1 MLRKARLKLLKLFRS
16 GPRLSRSLI
25 AREFGALLQ
34 FLRARNCTFHGC
46 VALGETP
53 RPCGISFRYDVH
65 LRDLP
70 AAPYFM
76 KLHLDA
82 SIPATFFLLWDY
94 APEERN
100 HLGEFRTLAQM
111 ARKPVEIGLHD
122 SPVDAWLIESKF
134 NNDRRA
140 YVRWLRSADAPT
152 WFAALADDPVALE
165 TLHRQTLERFIRR
178 VENTRQLFG
187 PITSVASHGGQ
198 IGRLLTRQR
207 HAKQPETPL
216 LRVLESRAWLTKER
230 IAAAGLIADVESY
243 RWGAQRTQVSDGG
256 GKIAVLAH
264 DLKRALAEDRAVQIL
279 LHPYTWGGASRDA
292 ELREALAAPSPAI
305 DSTSGAP
312 DRDRQ

>member
-1 MLRKARLKLLKLFRS
+1 MLRKAKALLKVFKRRAR
-16 GPRLSRSLI
+16 PSRSLI
-25 AREFGALLQ
+25 AREFDALLQ
-34 FLRARNCTFHGC
+34 FLRERDCTFHGC
-46 VALGETP
+46 VVLGEEPTP
-53 RPCGISFRYDVH
+53 RGISFRYDVH

-94 APEERN
+94 APEERH
-100 HLGEFRTLAQM
+100 HLNEFCVLARM
-111 ARKPVEIGLHD
+111 AHGPVEIGLHD

-198 IGRLLTRQR
+198 IGRLLTRQH

-243 RWGAQRTQVSDGG
+243 RWGAQRTQISDGG
-256 GKIAVLAH
+256 GKIASMAQS
-264 DLKRALAEDRAVQIL
+264 LKQALAENRAIQIL
-279 LHPYTWGGASRDA
+279 LHPYTWDAAARDTD
-292 ELREALAAPSPAI
+292 LREALAALPSAAN
-305 DSTSGAP
+305 TSAAN
-312 DRDRQ
+312 